1 MSWADE
7 HPEAAER
14 RLSYAEALQ
23 LLGIDD
29 PFDPDAGWDFD
40 PGPDR
45 APYTRGPLEDF

>member
-23 LLGIDD
+23 LLGLD
-29 PFDPDAGWDFD
+29 PFDPDAGWNFT
-40 PGPDR
+40 PSPNR
-45 APYTRGPLEDF
+45 AQYTCDPLEDF